1 MNEDKLGPKNR
12 SGKNNQINTGS
23 KSNNFETNTQT
34 KDLVLAETVFLT
46 PEVEPKEI
54 TDEEIQEAVVYEN
67 GITSIDF
74 MLPEEEKAILEK
86 NLLMYNNVEQLNKTL
101 NIAKKNKIL
110 SEEVKNLEIISELD
124 KIIQGVNRILGSD
137 ENLAVLN
144 AHIKKLLENGEVAKA
159 YKEAGLMNKAMMDAR
174 QNMINQMKT
183 TKSGKKAKIAL
194 KFTNDSG
201 EDFQLGV
208 EM

>member
-1 MNEDKLGPKNR
+1 MRENK
-12 SGKNNQINTGS
+12 SGKMYQANRGS

-46 PEVEPKEI
+46 PETEAKEI

-74 MLPEEEKAILEK
+74 MLPEEERKILEK
-86 NLLMYNNVEQLNKTL
+86 NLEMYNDAEKLQKAL
-101 NIAKKNKIL
+101 NIAKRNKVL
-110 SEEVKNLEIISELD
+110 SEDLKNLEIISELD
-124 KIIQGVNRILGSD
+124 KLIQGVNRILGSD
-137 ENLAVLN
+137 ENLAILN
-144 AHIKKLLENGEVAKA
+144 QHIKDLLKKGEVAKA

-183 TKSGKKAKIAL
+183 NKSGKKTRIAL
-194 KFTNDSG
+194 KFTNDNG

-208 EM
+208 ETDG

>member
-1 MNEDKLGPKNR
+1 MSGNKPGPENR
-12 SGKNNQINTGS
+12 SGKFNQANRGS

-34 KDLVLAETVFLT
+34 KDLVLAETVFLK
-46 PEVEPKEI
+46 PEEVKEI
-54 TDEEIQEAVVYEN
+54 TEEEIEDAIVYDN
-67 GITSIDF
+67 GVTSLDF
-74 MLPEEEKAILEK
+74 MLPEEERNILEK
-86 NLLMYNNVEQLNKTL
+86 NLSMYSDIEQLNKTL
-101 NIAKKNKIL
+101 NIAKKNKVL
-110 SEEVKNLEIISELD
+110 SEDIKNLEIISELD

-137 ENLAVLN
+137 ENLEVLN

-174 QNMINQMKT
+174 QSMINQMKT
-183 TKSGKKAKIAL
+183 NRSGKKAKIAL

>member
-1 MNEDKLGPKNR
+1 MRENK
-12 SGKNNQINTGS
+12 SGKIYQADRGS

-46 PEVEPKEI
+46 PEAETKEI

-74 MLPEEEKAILEK
+74 MLPEEERKILEK
-86 NLLMYNNVEQLNKTL
+86 NLEMYNDAEKLQKAL
-101 NIAKKNKIL
+101 NIAKRNKVL
-110 SEEVKNLEIISELD
+110 SEDLKNLEIISELD
-124 KIIQGVNRILGSD
+124 KLIQGVNRILGSD
-137 ENLAVLN
+137 ENLAILN
-144 AHIKKLLENGEVAKA
+144 QHIKDLLKKGEVAKA

-183 TKSGKKAKIAL
+183 NKSGKKTRIAL
-194 KFTNDSG
+194 KFTNDNG

-208 EM
+208 ETDG